1 VEAAYIT
8 RLYVV
13 IDLIFGHS
21 RRSSIRCV
29 MACLIRGGVFVGSMK
44 NIKRMYVILAFGF
57 NTDFNTYE
65 FPIFTTSEHIRTSN
79 RNPGQIG
86 KVVVQLMG
94 TYAKLC
100 SGERVDIT
108 ISSFR
113 FVNSKHK
120 RMLDSQ

>member
-1 VEAAYIT
+1 
-8 RLYVV
+8 
-13 IDLIFGHS
+13 
-21 RRSSIRCV
+21 

-44 NIKRMYVILAFGF
+44 NIKRMYVVLAFGF
-57 NTDFNTYE
+57 NTDSNSYK

-100 SGERVDIT
+100 SGEQVDIT

-113 FVNSKHK
+113 FLNSKHK
-120 RMLDSQ
+120 RMVDS